1 MKIKISGL
9 KNGTYTYEFEGKS
22 ESLELIEPLSG
33 KYSADVVLT
42 KFDDQ
47 IILDVSVTCEA
58 NFECD
63 RCSTDFKRNVSGE
76 YRMVYLLRAV
86 ENADGDNDVTYLPPD
101 TDKIN
106 ITNDVRDYLILSI
119 PMKKLCKEECAGLCI
134 RCGKDL
140 NEGLCDCTDEEID
153 DRWKDLLELK
163 KKLNTN

>member
-9 KNGTYTYEFEGKS
+9 KNGTYTYKFEGKS

-33 KYSADVVLT
+33 NYCADIVLN

-47 IILDVSVTCEA
+47 IILDVSVTSEA

-63 RCSTDFKRNVSGE
+63 RCSADFKRNVSGE
-76 YRMVYLLRAV
+76 YRMVYLLRSV
-86 ENADGDNDVTYLPPD
+86 ENADSDSDITYLHPD
-101 TDKIN
+101 TDKID
-106 ITNDVRDYLILSI
+106 IVNDVRDYLILSV

-134 RCGKDL
+134 KCGKDL
-140 NEGLCDCTDEEID
+140 NEGACDCTDEKID
-153 DRWKDLLELK
+153 ERWKDLLELK